1 MKGRRIFF
9 MNKKFLFV
17 LVIVGLL
24 AVSAVSAQNSL
35 FLNKNDD
42 DSMYQISLMQ
52 AFMHGEYDGVI
63 TVGDFKTHGDIGL
76 GTFEGVNGEMI
87 VLDGVVYQA
96 AADGSI
102 NVMPDNE
109 TIPFATITNFDE
121 DGVINNIAATNFDNL
136 TAQLDKEIEKYGT
149 NNMYVIKIKGD
160 FSNITV
166 RSVEKQEKPYKE
178 FTDVAAVDQKVFNHT
193 DQTGTL
199 VAVYFPEYMNELNM
213 HGWHL
218 HFLSDDKTTGGHV
231 LGFNDFSGS
240 GQIDEIHEFNMILPT
255 DDSFA
260 KMNFTEDMSNKI
272 SSVE

>member
-1 MKGRRIFF
+1 
-9 MNKKFLFV
+9 MNKKIVFV
-17 LVIVGLL
+17 LIITGLL

-35 FLNKNDD
+35 FLNNND
-42 DSMYQISLMQ
+42 DSMYQVSLMQ

-63 TVGDFKTHGDIGL
+63 TVGDFKKHGDIGL

-109 TIPFATITNFDE
+109 TIPFATITKFDE
-121 DGVINNIAATNFDNL
+121 DAKITNVTAKNFDDL
-136 TAQLDKEIEKYGT
+136 TGQLNKTIEKYGT

-166 RSVEKQEKPYKE
+166 RSVVKQEKPYKE
-178 FTDVAAVDQKVFNHT
+178 FTDVAAVDQKVFNCT

-218 HFLSDDKTTGGHV
+218 HFLSDDKTKGGHV
-231 LGFNDFSGS
+231 LGFNNLKGS

-260 KMNFTEDMSNKI
+260 NMNFTEDMSKKI

>member
-1 MKGRRIFF
+1 
-9 MNKKFLFV
+9 MNKKIVFA
-17 LVIVGLL
+17 LVIMGLL
-24 AVSAVSAQNSL
+24 AISAANAQNSL
-35 FLNKNDD
+35 ILNNNND
-42 DSMYQISLMQ
+42 DSMYQVSLLQ
-52 AFMHGEYDGVI
+52 AFMHGEYDGVVK
-63 TVGDFKTHGDIGL
+63 VGDLKKHGDIGL

-102 NVMPDNE
+102 NVMKDDE
-109 TIPFATITNFDE
+109 KIPFATVTKFDE
-121 DGVINNIAATNFDNL
+121 DGNITNITASNFDDL
-136 TAQLDKEIEKYGT
+136 AGQLNKTIEEYGT

-218 HFLSDDKTTGGHV
+218 HFLSDDKTKGGHV
-231 LGFNDFSGS
+231 LGFNGLKGS
-240 GQIDEIHEFNMILPT
+240 AQIDEIHEFNMILPT
-255 DDSFA
+255 DDTF
-260 KMNFTEDMSNKI
+260 KTMNFTEDMSNKI

>member
-1 MKGRRIFF
+1 
-9 MNKKFLFV
+9 MNKKIVFALIV
-17 LVIVGLL
+17 VGLL

-35 FLNKNDD
+35 FLNNNDD
-42 DSMYQISLMQ
+42 DSMYQVSLMQ

-102 NVMPDNE
+102 NVMADNE

-121 DGVINNIAATNFDNL
+121 DAKITNITAKNFDDL
-136 TAQLDKEIEKYGT
+136 TSQLDKEISKNST
-149 NNMYVIKIKGD
+149 NNMYVIKLKGD

-218 HFLSDDKTTGGHV
+218 HFLSDDKTVGGHV
-231 LGFNDFSGS
+231 LGFNNFNGS

>member
-1 MKGRRIFF
+1 
-9 MNKKFLFV
+9 MNKKIVFA
-17 LVIVGLL
+17 LVIMGLL
-24 AVSAVSAQNSL
+24 AISAANAQNSL
-35 FLNKNDD
+35 ILNNNND
-42 DSMYQISLMQ
+42 DSMYQVSLLQ
-52 AFMHGEYDGVI
+52 AFMHGEYDGVVK
-63 TVGDFKTHGDIGL
+63 VGDLKKHGDIGL

-102 NVMPDNE
+102 NVMKDDE
-109 TIPFATITNFDE
+109 KIPFATVTKFDE
-121 DGVINNIAATNFDNL
+121 DGNITNITASNFDDL
-136 TAQLDKEIEKYGT
+136 TDQLNKTIEEYGT
-149 NNMYVIKIKGD
+149 NNMYIIKIKGD

-218 HFLSDDKTTGGHV
+218 HFLSDDKTKGGHV
-231 LGFNDFSGS
+231 LGFNGLKGS
-240 GQIDEIHEFNMILPT
+240 AQIDEIHEFNMILPT
-255 DDSFA
+255 DDTF
-260 KMNFTEDMSNKI
+260 KTMNFTEDMSNKI

>member
-1 MKGRRIFF
+1 
-9 MNKKFLFV
+9 MNKK
-17 LVIVGLL
+17 IVFALIVVVALL
-24 AVSAVSAQNSL
+24 SVSAVIAQNSL
-35 FLNKNDD
+35 FSNNDD
-42 DSMYQISLMQ
+42 DSMYQVSLMQ
-52 AFMHGEYDGVI
+52 AFMHGEYNGVI
-63 TVGDFKTHGDIGL
+63 SVGDFKKHGDIGL
-76 GTFEGVNGEMI
+76 GTFEGVDGEMI

-102 NVMPDNE
+102 NVMSDNE
-109 TIPFATITNFDE
+109 TIPFATITKFDE
-121 DGVINNIAATNFDNL
+121 DGTIDNVNAKNFDDL
-136 TAQLDKEIEKYGT
+136 TGQLNKSIEQYST
-149 NNMYVIKIKGD
+149 NNMFVVKLKGD

-193 DQTGTL
+193 DQKGTL

-218 HFLSDDKTTGGHV
+218 HFLSDDKTKGGHV
-231 LGFNDFSGS
+231 LGFNNFKGS
-240 GQIDEIHEFNMILPT
+240 GQIDEIHEFNMILPI

-260 KMNFTEDMSNKI
+260 KMNFTEDMSGKI

>member
-1 MKGRRIFF
+1 
-9 MNKKFLFV
+9 MNKKIVFV
-17 LVIVGLL
+17 LIVMGLL
-24 AVSAVSAQNSL
+24 AISAVNAQNSL
-35 FLNKNDD
+35 FLNGND
-42 DSMYQISLMQ
+42 DSMYQVSLMQ
-52 AFMHGEYDGVI
+52 AFMHGEYDGVV

-102 NVMPDNE
+102 NVMADNE
-109 TIPFATITNFDE
+109 TIPFATITTFDE
-121 DGVINNIAATNFDNL
+121 DGSIPEITAKDFDDL
-136 TAQLDKEIEKYGT
+136 TGQLDKEIKKYGT
-149 NNMYVIKIKGD
+149 NNMFVIKIKGD

-178 FTDVAAVDQKVFNHT
+178 FTDVAAVDQKVFNCT
-193 DQTGTL
+193 DQTGTV

-218 HFLSDDKTTGGHV
+218 HFLSDNKTKGGHV
-231 LGFNDFSGS
+231 LAFNDFKGS
-240 GQIDEIHEFNMILPT
+240 GQVDEIHEFKMILPT
-255 DDSFA
+255 DDSF
-260 KMNFTEDMSNKI
+260 KNMNFTEDMSGKI

>member
-1 MKGRRIFF
+1 
-9 MNKKFLFV
+9 MNKKIIFA
-17 LVIVGLL
+17 LVIMGLL
-24 AVSAVSAQNSL
+24 AVSAANAQNSL
-35 FLNKNDD
+35 ILNNNGD
-42 DSMYQISLMQ
+42 DSMYQVSLMQ

-63 TVGDFKTHGDIGL
+63 TVGDLKKHGDIGL

-87 VLDGVVYQA
+87 ILDGVVYQA

-102 NVMPDNE
+102 NVMNDNE
-109 TIPFATITNFDE
+109 KIPFATITKFDE
-121 DGVINNIAATNFDNL
+121 DGKIDNINASNFNDL
-136 TAQLDKEIEKYGT
+136 TSQLNKEIEKYGT

-218 HFLSDDKTTGGHV
+218 HFLSDDKTKGGHV
-231 LGFNDFSGS
+231 LGFNGLKGS

-255 DDSFA
+255 DDSF
-260 KMNFTEDMSNKI
+260 KTMNFSENMTSKI

>member
-1 MKGRRIFF
+1 
-9 MNKKFLFV
+9 MNKKIVFA
-17 LVIVGLL
+17 LVIMGLL
-24 AVSAVSAQNSL
+24 AISAANAQNSL
-35 FLNKNDD
+35 ILNNNND
-42 DSMYQISLMQ
+42 DSMYQVSLLQ
-52 AFMHGEYDGVI
+52 AFMHGEYDGVVK
-63 TVGDFKTHGDIGL
+63 VGDLKKHGDIGL

-102 NVMPDNE
+102 NVMKDDE
-109 TIPFATITNFDE
+109 KIPFATVTKFDE
-121 DGVINNIAATNFDNL
+121 DGNITNITASNFDDL
-136 TAQLDKEIEKYGT
+136 TGQLNKTIEEYGT

-218 HFLSDDKTTGGHV
+218 HFLSDDKTKGGHV
-231 LGFNDFSGS
+231 LGFNGLKGS
-240 GQIDEIHEFNMILPT
+240 AQIDEIHEFNMILPS
-255 DDSFA
+255 DDTFA
-260 KMNFTEDMSNKI
+260 KMNFTEDMTNKI

>member
-1 MKGRRIFF
+1 
-9 MNKKFLFV
+9 MNKRIVFALIV
-17 LVIVGLL
+17 VGLI

-35 FLNKNDD
+35 FISNND
-42 DSMYQISLMQ
+42 DSMYQVSLMQ
-52 AFMHGEYDGVI
+52 AFMHGEYNGVI
-63 TVGDFKTHGDIGL
+63 TVGDLKKHGDIGL

-87 VLDGVVYQA
+87 ILDGVVYQA
-96 AADGSI
+96 DANGNI

-109 TIPFATITNFDE
+109 TIPFATITKFDE
-121 DGVINNIAATNFDNL
+121 DAKITNITAKNFDDL
-136 TAQLDKEIEKYGT
+136 TGQLDGEIEKYGI
-149 NNMYVIKIKGD
+149 NNMYVIKIKGN

-218 HFLSDDKTTGGHV
+218 HFLSDDKTVGGHV
-231 LGFNDFSGS
+231 LGFSNFSGS
-240 GQIDEIHEFNMILPT
+240 GQIDEIHEFSMILPT
-255 DDSFA
+255 DDSFVN
-260 KMNFTEDMSNKI
+260 MNFTEDMTNKI

>member
-1 MKGRRIFF
+1 M
-9 MNKKFLFV
+9 MNKKIVFALIV
-17 LVIVGLL
+17 VGLL
-24 AVSAVSAQNSL
+24 VVSAVSAQNSL
-35 FLNKNDD
+35 FLNNNND
-42 DSMYQISLMQ
+42 DSMYQVSLMQ
-52 AFMHGEYDGVI
+52 AFMHGEYNGVI
-63 TVGDFKTHGDIGL
+63 TVGDFKSHGDIGL

-109 TIPFATITNFDE
+109 TIPFATITKFDENAKIDNITAKNFD
-121 DGVINNIAATNFDNL
+121 DL
-136 TAQLDKEIEKYGT
+136 TSQLDKEIEKYGT
-149 NNMYVIKIKGD
+149 NNMYVVKIKGD

-178 FTDVAAVDQKVFNHT
+178 FTEVAKVDQKVFNHT

-218 HFLSDDKTTGGHV
+218 HFLSDDKTKGGHV
-231 LGFNDFSGS
+231 LGFNNFKGS
-240 GQIDEIHEFNMILPT
+240 GQIDEIHEFSMILPT
-255 DDSFA
+255 DDTFA
-260 KMNFTEDMSNKI
+260 KMNFTENMSSKI

>member
-1 MKGRRIFF
+1 
-9 MNKKFLFV
+9 MNKKIVFV
-17 LVIVGLL
+17 LIIIGLV

-35 FLNKNDD
+35 LLNNND
-42 DSMYQISLMQ
+42 DSMYQVSLMQ
-52 AFMHGEYDGVI
+52 AFMHGEYNGVI
-63 TVGDFKTHGDIGL
+63 TVGDFKTHVDIGL

-109 TIPFATITNFDE
+109 TIPFATITKFDE
-121 DGVINNIAATNFDNL
+121 DGNITNITAKNFDDL
-136 TAQLDKEIEKYGT
+136 TSQLDKAIEKYGT
-149 NNMYVIKIKGD
+149 NNMYVIKIKGY

-178 FTDVAAVDQKVFNHT
+178 FTEVAKVDQKVFNHT
-193 DQTGTL
+193 NQTGTV
-199 VAVYFPEYMNELNM
+199 VAIYFPEYMNELNM

-218 HFLSDDKTTGGHV
+218 HFLSDNKTTGGHV
-231 LGFNDFSGS
+231 LGFNNFRGS
-240 GQIDEIHEFNMILPT
+240 GQIDEIHEFSMILPT
-255 DDSFA
+255 DDTFV
-260 KMNFTEDMSNKI
+260 KMNFTEDMTNKI

>member
-1 MKGRRIFF
+1 
-9 MNKKFLFV
+9 MNKKIVFALI
-17 LVIVGLL
+17 IVGLL

-35 FLNKNDD
+35 FLNGNND
-42 DSMYQISLMQ
+42 DSMYQVSLMQ

-63 TVGDFKTHGDIGL
+63 TVGDLKTHGNTGL

-87 VLDGVVYQA
+87 ILDGVVYQA

-102 NVMPDNE
+102 NVMKDNE
-109 TIPFATITNFDE
+109 TVPFATITNFDE
-121 DGVINNIAATNFDNL
+121 DGKIDNINAKNFDDL
-136 TAQLDKEIEKYGT
+136 TSQLNKEISKNSA
-149 NNMYVIKIKGD
+149 NNMYVIKLKGD

-178 FTDVAAVDQKVFNHT
+178 FTEVAAVDQKVFNHT
-193 DQTGTL
+193 DQTGTV

-218 HFLSDDKTTGGHV
+218 HFLSDDKTKGGHV
-231 LGFNDFSGS
+231 LNFTDFKGS
-240 GQIDEIHEFNMILPT
+240 GQVDEIHEFNMILPS

-260 KMNFTEDMSNKI
+260 KMNFTEDMTNKI

>member
-1 MKGRRIFF
+1 M
-9 MNKKFLFV
+9 MNKKIVFALI
-17 LVIVGLL
+17 VIGLL

-35 FLNKNDD
+35 FLNNNNNN
-42 DSMYQISLMQ
+42 DSMYQVSLMQ
-52 AFMHGEYDGVI
+52 AFMHGEYNGVI
-63 TVGDFKTHGDIGL
+63 TVGDLKSHGDIGL

-102 NVMPDNE
+102 NVMADNE
-109 TIPFATITNFDE
+109 TIPFATITKFDE
-121 DGVINNIAATNFDNL
+121 DGKIDNRTAKDFNDL
-136 TAQLDKEIEKYGT
+136 TSQLDKTIEKYGT

-178 FTDVAAVDQKVFNHT
+178 FTEVAAVDQKVFNHT
-193 DQTGTL
+193 DQTGTV
-199 VAVYFPEYMNELNM
+199 VAVYFPEYMKELNM

-218 HFLSDDKTTGGHV
+218 HFLSDDKTKGGHV
-231 LGFNDFSGS
+231 LGFNNLKGS

-255 DDSFA
+255 DDTFA
-260 KMNFTEDMSNKI
+260 KMNFTENMTSKI
-272 SSVE
+272 NSVE

>member
-1 MKGRRIFF
+1 
-9 MNKKFLFV
+9 MNKKIVFALIVIGLF
-17 LVIVGLL
+17 
-24 AVSAVSAQNSL
+24 AVSAVSAQSSL
-35 FLNKNDD
+35 FLSNNNDD
-42 DSMYQISLMQ
+42 AMYQVSLMQ
-52 AFMHGEYDGVI
+52 AFMHGEYDGVV
-63 TVGDFKTHGDIGL
+63 TVGDFKAHGDIGL

-102 NVMPDNE
+102 NVMADNE
-109 TIPFATITNFDE
+109 TIPFGTITKFDT
-121 DGVINNIAATNFDNL
+121 DGEINNITAKDFDDL
-136 TAQLDKEIEKYGT
+136 TGKLDKEIEKYGT
-149 NNMYVIKIKGD
+149 NNMYIIKIKGD
-160 FSNITV
+160 FSNLTV

-218 HFLSDDKTTGGHV
+218 HFLSDDKQTGGHV
-231 LGFNDFSGS
+231 LAFNDFSGT

-255 DDSFA
+255 DDSFIN
-260 KMNFTEDMSNKI
+260 MNFTEDMSNKI

>member
-1 MKGRRIFF
+1 
-9 MNKKFLFV
+9 MNKKIIFALIV
-17 LVIVGLL
+17 VGLL

-35 FLNKNDD
+35 FLGNDNND
-42 DSMYQISLMQ
+42 AMNQVSLMQ
-52 AFMHGEYDGVI
+52 AFMHGEYNGVV
-63 TVGDFKTHGDIGL
+63 TVGDFKAHGDTGL

-109 TIPFATITNFDE
+109 TIPFGTVTYFNEDGAITNITAKDFND
-121 DGVINNIAATNFDNL
+121 L
-136 TAQLDKEIEKYGT
+136 TGQLDKEIGKYGV
-149 NNMYVIKIKGD
+149 NNMYVIKRKGD

-166 RSVEKQEKPYKE
+166 RSVEKQEEPYKE
-178 FTDVAAVDQKVFNHT
+178 FTEVAAVDQKVFNHT
-193 DQTGTL
+193 EETGTV

-218 HFLSDDKTTGGHV
+218 HFLSDDKQTGGHV
-231 LGFNDFSGS
+231 LAFNDFSGS

-255 DDSFA
+255 DDSFTN
-260 KMNFTEDMSNKI
+260 MNFTEDMSNKI

>member
-1 MKGRRIFF
+1 
-9 MNKKFLFV
+9 MNKKIGFALI
-17 LVIVGLL
+17 IVGLL

-35 FLNKNDD
+35 FFNSNND
-42 DSMYQISLMQ
+42 DSMYQVSLMQ

-63 TVGDFKTHGDIGL
+63 TVGDLKTHGDTGL

-87 VLDGVVYQA
+87 ILDGVIYQA
-96 AADGSI
+96 ASDGSI

-109 TIPFATITNFDE
+109 TVPFATITNFDE
-121 DGVINNIAATNFDNL
+121 DGKIDDISAKDFDDL
-136 TAQLDKEIEKYGT
+136 TSQLDKEIGKNST
-149 NNMYVIKIKGD
+149 NNMYVIKLKGD

-178 FTDVAAVDQKVFNHT
+178 FTEVAAVDQKVFNHA
-193 DQTGTL
+193 DQTGTV

-218 HFLSDDKTTGGHV
+218 HFLSDDKTKGGHV
-231 LGFNDFSGS
+231 LNFTDFKGS
-240 GQIDEIHEFNMILPT
+240 GQIDEIHEFNMILPS
-255 DDSFA
+255 DESFA
-260 KMNFTEDMSNKI
+260 KMNFTEDMTNKI

>member
-1 MKGRRIFF
+1 
-9 MNKKFLFV
+9 MNKKIVFV
-17 LVIVGLL
+17 LIIMGLI

-35 FLNKNDD
+35 FLNNND
-42 DSMYQISLMQ
+42 DSMYQVSLMQ
-52 AFMHGEYDGVI
+52 AFMHGEYNGVI
-63 TVGDFKTHGDIGL
+63 TVGDFKKHGDIGL

-87 VLDGVVYQA
+87 ILDGVIYQA
-96 AADGSI
+96 AADGSV

-109 TIPFATITNFDE
+109 TIPFATITSFDVDGNITNITAKNFD
-121 DGVINNIAATNFDNL
+121 DL
-136 TAQLDKEIEKYGT
+136 TGQLDKEIEKYGT

-178 FTDVAAVDQKVFNHT
+178 FTEVAKVDQKVFNHT

-231 LGFNDFSGS
+231 LGFTDFSGS
-240 GQIDEIHEFNMILPT
+240 GQIDEIHEFSMILPT
-255 DDSFA
+255 DDSFIN
-260 KMNFTEDMSNKI
+260 MNFTEDMSNKI

>member
-1 MKGRRIFF
+1 
-9 MNKKFLFV
+9 MNKKILFV
-17 LVIVGLL
+17 FIIIGLV

-35 FLNKNDD
+35 FLNNKD
-42 DSMYQISLMQ
+42 DSMYQVSLMQ
-52 AFMHGEYDGVI
+52 AFMHGEYGGVI

-121 DGVINNIAATNFDNL
+121 DAKITNITAKNFDDL
-136 TAQLDKEIEKYGT
+136 TSQLDKEIGKYST

-178 FTDVAAVDQKVFNHT
+178 FTEVAKVDQRVFNHT
-193 DQTGTL
+193 NQTGTL

-218 HFLSDDKTTGGHV
+218 HFLSDDKTKGGHV
-231 LGFNDFSGS
+231 LGFNNFKGS
-240 GQIDEIHEFNMILPT
+240 GQIDEIHEFKMILPT

-260 KMNFTEDMSNKI
+260 KMSFKENMSSKI

>member
-1 MKGRRIFF
+1 
-9 MNKKFLFV
+9 MNKKIIFA
-17 LVIVGLL
+17 LVIMGLL
-24 AVSAVSAQNSL
+24 AVSAANAQNSL
-35 FLNKNDD
+35 ILNNNGD
-42 DSMYQISLMQ
+42 DSMYQVSLMQ

-63 TVGDFKTHGDIGL
+63 TVGDLKKHGDIGL

-87 VLDGVVYQA
+87 ILDGVVYQA

-102 NVMPDNE
+102 NVMNDNE
-109 TIPFATITNFDE
+109 KIPFATITKFDE
-121 DGVINNIAATNFDNL
+121 DGKIDNINAGNFNDL
-136 TAQLDKEIEKYGT
+136 TSQLNKEIEKYGT

-218 HFLSDDKTTGGHV
+218 HFLSDDKTKGGHV
-231 LGFNDFSGS
+231 LGFNGLKGS

-255 DDSFA
+255 DDSF
-260 KMNFTEDMSNKI
+260 KTMNFSENMTSKI

>member
-1 MKGRRIFF
+1 
-9 MNKKFLFV
+9 MNKKILFV
-17 LVIVGLL
+17 LIIIGLL

-35 FLNKNDD
+35 FNKNND
-42 DSMYQISLMQ
+42 DSMYQVSLMQ

-63 TVGDFKTHGDIGL
+63 TVGDLKKHGDIGL

-87 VLDGVVYQA
+87 ILDGVVYQA

-109 TIPFATITNFDE
+109 TIPFATITSFDE
-121 DGVINNIAATNFDNL
+121 DGKITNITAKNFDDL
-136 TAQLDKEIEKYGT
+136 TSQLDKEISKYGT

-193 DQTGTL
+193 DQTGTV

-231 LGFNDFSGS
+231 LGFNNLSGS
-240 GQIDEIHEFNMILPT
+240 GQIDEIHEFSMILPT
-255 DDSFA
+255 DDSFVN
-260 KMNFTEDMSNKI
+260 MNFTEDMSSKI